1 MKNDADAD
9 WEMLLSSAPRVA
21 RIVPGSIFADASG
34 AEAEEV
40 RRRFAAALV
49 DLERVA
55 GWRPTPV
62 GRMSITDGRFDV
74 IETTIRD
81 RARSGPLETTVE
93 VGPWG
98 DVEVPTIAE
107 MLRIKAW
114 LVISRNAARD
124 YRDTAAV
131 AQRLGIKSA
140 LTSLATLDEL
150 HPQSNGASV
159 LQQLARQLS
168 EPLPFDE
175 IDSSHRVQP
184 PWNEWS
190 YVARRCRDLAV
201 DLLIGLSRI
210 TTADERRESTGP

>member
-9 WEMLLSSAPRVA
+9 WEMLLSSASHVA

-34 AEAEEV
+34 TEAEEV

-55 GWRPTPV
+55 GWRPAPV
-62 GRMSITDGRFDV
+62 GRMSIADGRFDG

-93 VGPWG
+93 AGPWG
-98 DVEVPTIAE
+98 EVEVPTLAE
-107 MLRIKAW
+107 VLRIKGW

-131 AQRLGIKSA
+131 AQRLGIKRALSA
-140 LTSLATLDEL
+140 LATLDEL
-150 HPQSNGASV
+150 YPQSNGASA
-159 LQQLARQLS
+159 LQQLVRQLS

-175 IDSSHRVQP
+175 IDSLHLVQA
-184 PWNEWS
+184 PWNEWPC
-190 YVARRCRDLAV
+190 VVRRCRALAV
-201 DLLIGLSRI
+201 DLLLMP
-210 TTADERRESTGP
+210 ERPAPS